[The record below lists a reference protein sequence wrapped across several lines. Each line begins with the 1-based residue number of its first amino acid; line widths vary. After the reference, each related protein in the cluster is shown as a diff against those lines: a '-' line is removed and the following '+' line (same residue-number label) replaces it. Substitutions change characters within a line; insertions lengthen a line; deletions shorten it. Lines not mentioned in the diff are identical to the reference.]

1 MMYDHELEV
10 LVLVYIDWRK
20 GVCVKW
26 KGSKLIYNC
35 WKGSKLI
42 YNCCKISTGTYIVC
56 CVNFLA
62 LSPDRMTLWW
72 RPV

>member
-10 LVLVYIDWRK
+10 WVLVYIDWRK
-20 GVCVKW
+20 GVRVKW
-26 KGSKLIYNC
+26 KGSKLIY
-35 WKGSKLI
+35 
-42 YNCCKISTGTYIVC
+42 YCCKISTGTYIVC